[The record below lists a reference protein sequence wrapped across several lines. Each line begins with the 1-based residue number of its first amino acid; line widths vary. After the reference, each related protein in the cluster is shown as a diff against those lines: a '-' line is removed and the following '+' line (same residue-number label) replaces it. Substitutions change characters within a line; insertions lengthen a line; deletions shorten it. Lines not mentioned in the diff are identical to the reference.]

1 MSEHPFT
8 LVIAGDLE
16 SDATIDA
23 LFEAGCDDATFGT
36 VDHVGYGDFVRE
48 APTLGEAVRSAI
60 EQVESVPGLT
70 ALRVEPDDLVTMN
83 EIAERMG
90 RSRESVRLLIK
101 GARGPGGF
109 PPPVSHL
116 KARSRLWRWSEVVD
130 WAEQLPQP
138 LDHRAAA
145 LVAAINAA
153 LTLRANASRL
163 APEDRKLVATL
174 I

>member
-1 MSEHPFT
+1 MAIAFT

-16 SDATIDA
+16 SAETVDA

-36 VDHVGYGDFVRE
+36 VDQVGYGDFVRE

-70 ALRVEPDDLVTMN
+70 ALRVEPDDLVTMS

-101 GARGPGGF
+101 GARGPGRF

-116 KARSRLWRWSEVVD
+116 KARSRLWRWSEVAA

-138 LDHRAAA
+138 FDHRTAA
-145 LVAAINAA
+145 LVATINAA
-153 LTLRANASRL
+153 LTLRAYAPRL

>member
-1 MSEHPFT
+1 MTEHEFT

-16 SDATIDA
+16 GAETMDG

-36 VDHVGYGDFVRE
+36 VDNVGYGDFVRE

-60 EQVESVPGLT
+60 EQVESVPGLEV
-70 ALRVEPDDLVTMN
+70 LRVEPEDLVTMN

-90 RSRESVRLLIK
+90 RSRESVRLLIR

-109 PPPVSHL
+109 PAPASHL
-116 KARSRLWRWSEVVD
+116 KARSRLWRWSEVAA
-130 WAEQLPQP
+130 WAEQLPRP
-138 LDHRAAA
+138 VDRRAAA
-145 LVAAINAA
+145 LIATINAA
-153 LTLRANASRL
+153 LILRANSSML
-163 APEDRKLVATL
+163 SPDDRKLVATL

>member
-1 MSEHPFT
+1 MNEYQFT
-8 LVIAGDLE
+8 LVIAGDLDRE
-16 SDATIDA
+16 EVIDA
-23 LFEAGCDDATFGT
+23 LFEVGCDDATFGS

-48 APTLGEAVRSAI
+48 ASTLAEAVRSAI
-60 EQVESVPGLT
+60 EQVEEVPGLRVH
-70 ALRVEPDDLVTMN
+70 RVEPDDLVTMK

-116 KARSRLWRWSEVVD
+116 KARSRLWRWSEVAAWTQHLATPVD
-130 WAEQLPQP
+130 P
-138 LDHRAAA
+138 RAAA
-145 LVAAINAA
+145 LIAMVNAA
-153 LTLRANASRL
+153 LTLRENASRV
-163 APEDRKLVATL
+163 EHTERELVAAL

>member
-1 MSEHPFT
+1 MSEHAFT

-16 SDATIDA
+16 SAETVDA

-48 APTLGEAVRSAI
+48 SPTLGEAVRSAI

-70 ALRVEPDDLVTMN
+70 ALRVEPDDWVTMN

-116 KARSRLWRWSEVVD
+116 KARSRLWRWSEVAA

-138 LDHRAAA
+138 FDHRAAV
-145 LVAAINAA
+145 LVATINAA
-153 LTLRANASRL
+153 LTLRANAARL

>member
-1 MSEHPFT
+1 MSEHAFT

-16 SDATIDA
+16 SAEALDA

-36 VDHVGYGDFVRE
+36 VDQVGYGDFVRE

-70 ALRVEPDDLVTMN
+70 ALRVEPDDLVTMK

-116 KARSRLWRWSEVVD
+116 KARSRLWRWSEVAA
-130 WAEQLPQP
+130 WAEQLAQP
-138 LDHRAAA
+138 FDHRAAV
-145 LVAAINAA
+145 LVATINAA
-153 LTLRANASRL
+153 LTLRANAARL
-163 APEDRKLVATL
+163 APEDRKVVATL
-174 I
+174 M